1 MGYFQSLFGGLA
13 SSIPRSMVES
23 LVLQGATSAYEN
35 RESIEE
41 LAQKYQ
47 KKEEKELERIKLKDS
62 DIKKEIAKRGNTLLI
77 NKALNAEMDK
87 DLERRRIIAWN
98 DSTLNINKYK
108 IGADDGK

>member
-13 SSIPRSMVES
+13 SSIPRSMAES
-23 LVLQGATSAYEN
+23 LVLKGATSAYEN

-47 KKEEKELERIKLKDS
+47 KKEEKEQARAKFKES
-62 DIKKEIAKRGNTLLI
+62 NIKKEIAKRGNTLV
-77 NKALNAEMDK
+77 NKAMNAEMEK
-87 DLERRRIIAWN
+87 DLERRRIISWN